1 MTSQNIAII
10 GCGPGSPDYLT
21 PAARQAVERAEV
33 LVGAQRLLDLFPAS
47 RAERI
52 AVGANVGKALD
63 EISARRGRRIGV
75 LVTGDPG
82 LCSLALP
89 VLRRFGRDACEVIA
103 GVSSVQVAFARLG
116 LDWLDARILSAHERD
131 PEVDAASLAQAGK
144 IAVLAG
150 RPESLRWIA
159 GLAKS
164 LGDDRQVFVCENLTL
179 EDERVREATPAELAA
194 LQASSRTVV
203 LLVKRGPLA

>member
-179 EDERVREATPAELAA
+179 EDERVREATPSELAA

>member
-1 MTSQNIAII
+1 M
-10 GCGPGSPDYLT
+10 
-21 PAARQAVERAEV
+21 
-33 LVGAQRLLDLFPAS
+33 GAQRLLDLFPAS

-159 GLAKS
+159 GLAES
-164 LGDDRQVFVCENLTL
+164 LGEDRQVFVCENLTL